1 MGEAILNHPRG
12 AGVFPKV
19 DLVRP
24 DGHGYLLAA
33 AVVDRRPPFAFVW
46 ESARKKGLL
55 AKLKRHAEAV
65 RALPGVRGI
74 TLYKARLIPP
84 GRGRFLKQ
92 RPAAHVAPYDVV
104 VLVEADSP
112 AAAEAI
118 GGMADWRALQSDMC
132 GASKD
137 VYTVVASNV
146 KRIGSVDRTRDGVFL
161 FNFFFADRLDQNL
174 AVWEYTAGWFED
186 QTGLRNSTVLLPERV
201 SDKTTRSSITA
212 DGIPCGISYRRW
224 RSSGRSELTC
234 LRISKQTIPQRS
246 PFSTA
251 WRERSKEAP
260 ACPLIVRFNSNNGRW
275 RLGCL
280 PPH

>member
-186 QTGLRNSTVLLPERV
+186 QTGLRNSTVLLPERGQRQDYTIINHCRWD
-201 SDKTTRSSITA
+201 SLWDILPSLAFKRSFRTYVLAHFEANNTA
-212 DGIPCGISYRRW
+212 AIPILYR
-224 RSSGRSELTC
+224 L
-234 LRISKQTIPQRS
+234 
-246 PFSTA
+246 A
-251 WRERSKEAP
+251 
-260 ACPLIVRFNSNNGRW
+260 
-275 RLGCL
+275 
-280 PPH
+280 